1 MNSKND
7 YQKYHD
13 TKINE
18 YQNCEHLLITY
29 EIDYNERLPYAY
41 GNLGCIKCGLK
52 FGIYYKNDKANLTPD
67 EKIMLEYLEKQM
79 NEHNYFTGEDIYWR
93 CNLDLA
99 TAVVRKIK
107 EKHPNI
113 DNATLEKYFKIAMVN
128 MDNSRVTPER
138 LENRAKR
145 LSLKPEFNAW
155 KKINVIRR

>member
-7 YQKYHD
+7 YRKYHD

-18 YQNCEHLLITY
+18 YQNCEHLLVTY

-128 MDNSRVTPER
+128 MNNSMVTPER

-145 LSLKPEFNAW
+145 LSLKPNVW
-155 KKINVIRR
+155 NKINVIRH